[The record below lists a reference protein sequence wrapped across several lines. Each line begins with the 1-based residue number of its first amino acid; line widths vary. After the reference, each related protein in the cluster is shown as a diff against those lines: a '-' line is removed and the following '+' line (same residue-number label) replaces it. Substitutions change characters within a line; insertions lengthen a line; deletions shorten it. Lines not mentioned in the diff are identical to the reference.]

1 MDFPREPNAGVF
13 HPEQFA
19 VVKQVFDSVTSE
31 EWFTPSEKRR
41 EQFAMYLFDAYQ
53 NGLTD
58 PFELKT
64 LSRAA
69 ARERFAIHQ

>member
-1 MDFPREPNAGVF
+1 MDFPREANNGVF
-13 HPEQFA
+13 HPEQFD

-31 EWFTPSEKRR
+31 TWFTRSEKRR
-41 EQFAMYLFDAYQ
+41 EQFATYLLDAYQ

-58 PFELKT
+58 PFELRT

-69 ARERFAIHQ
+69 ARERFAVH

>member
-1 MDFPREPNAGVF
+1 MAFPKEHRPGVF
-13 HPEQFA
+13 EPEEFEI
-19 VVKQVFDSVTSE
+19 VRQVFDSVTSE
-31 EWFTPSEKRR
+31 AWFSRSEKRR
-41 EQFAMYLFDAYQ
+41 EQFATYLLEAYQ

-69 ARERFAIHQ
+69 AREIFSVH

>member
-1 MDFPREPNAGVF
+1 MDFPREPNKGVF
-13 HPEQFA
+13 HPEQFD

-31 EWFTPSEKRR
+31 KWFTRSERRR
-41 EQFAMYLFDAYQ
+41 EQFASYLMDAYQ

-69 ARERFAIHQ
+69 ARERFAVH

>member
-1 MDFPREPNAGVF
+1 MDFPKEQFRGVF
-13 HPEQFA
+13 RPEEFE

-31 EWFTPSEKRR
+31 EWFSRSEKRR
-41 EQFAMYLFDAYQ
+41 EQFASYLLEAYQ

-69 ARERFAIHQ
+69 AREIFSVH

>member
-1 MDFPREPNAGVF
+1 MDFPRHPNPGVF
-13 HPEQFA
+13 RPGEFD

-31 EWFTPSEKRR
+31 QWFTHSEKRR
-41 EQFAMYLFDAYQ
+41 EQFASFLLEAYQ

-69 ARERFAIHQ
+69 ARELFSVH

>member
-1 MDFPREPNAGVF
+1 MDFPKEPNTGVF
-13 HPEQFA
+13 RPEEFD

-31 EWFTPSEKRR
+31 RWFTHSEKRR
-41 EQFAMYLFDAYQ
+41 EQFASYLLEAYQ

-58 PFELKT
+58 PFELNT

-69 ARERFAIHQ
+69 ARELYAVH

>member
-1 MDFPREPNAGVF
+1 MDFPRRPNPGVF
-13 HPEQFA
+13 RPGEFD

-31 EWFTPSEKRR
+31 QWFTHSEKRR
-41 EQFAMYLFDAYQ
+41 EQFASFLLEAYQ

-69 ARERFAIHQ
+69 ARELFSVH